1 MSVSLFGGLKAY
13 IGIKAR
19 KAAERFC
26 RGSVRGGRKR
36 LPKTEKFLGER
47 MIVSRR
53 NFIGSLL
60 FFGLS
65 NVMGVRSMAHAG
77 TIDFKSDAD
86 KILIAF
92 FSRADENYGVGVVE
106 KGNTQ
111 VLAEM
116 IHAELGGDLFHIRPA
131 EKYPFGYDECVELAR
146 KELRQKARPA
156 LAENLSSID
165 RYKYIFLGFPNWWSD
180 MPMPVYTF
188 LERFTYENKTV
199 IPFCTH
205 EGSGMSGIEQ
215 KIRNICK
222 GASFC
227 RGLAMKGTVAQNS
240 GDRALAEVRQWLSS
254 L

>member
-1 MSVSLFGGLKAY
+1 
-13 IGIKAR
+13 
-19 KAAERFC
+19 
-26 RGSVRGGRKR
+26 
-36 LPKTEKFLGER
+36 

-146 KELRQKARPA
+146 QELRQKARPA

-188 LERFTYENKTV
+188 LEQFTYENKTI

-215 KIRNICK
+215 KIRNTCK